1 MSDSTFASWGNYP
14 KIKQNVTDVH
24 WSDQLPA
31 VLGNQVG
38 KFGST
43 LPVGLGRSYGDSCL
57 SASGVSMRLTNL
69 NRVIH
74 FDEVRGIFIAESGIS
89 LDDILSIIVPKG
101 WFLPV
106 TPGTKFVTL
115 GGAIANDVHGKNHHV
130 KGTFGCFVLEFG
142 LFRSDFGQLVCNS
155 ETNAD
160 LYKATIGGLGLTG
173 IITWASISLQR
184 IQSTNVSTVQTRF
197 GSISEY
203 FQVSNELDNQNEFS
217 VSWVDCTTSG
227 ERLGRGIYI
236 AGNFCVD
243 GKLEIKNGRPFTVP
257 FTSPFSL
264 INSLSVKAFNTLYW
278 RVASPTRSTSTMHY
292 EQFFYPLD
300 RILSWNRAYGK
311 GGFQQYQCLI
321 PSRDAEKA
329 IPELLATISKSGI
342 GSFLVVLKRCGD
354 IPSPGLLSFPKPG
367 MTLAIDFPQSTML
380 QPKLL
385 DKLNEVVKQA
395 SGRLYPAKDAQMSAE
410 MFQTAYPKWMEL
422 NTLRDPAILSS
433 FWARVTK

>member
-31 VLGNQVG
+31 VLRTQIG

-57 SASGVSMRLTNL
+57 SASGVTMRLTNL

-74 FDEVRGIFIAESGIS
+74 FDEVRGIFTAESGIS
-89 LDDILSIIVPKG
+89 LDDILSIVVPKG

-142 LFRSDFGQLVCNS
+142 LYRSDLGNLVCNS
-155 ETNAD
+155 ETHAD
-160 LYKATIGGLGLTG
+160 LYKATIGGLGITG
-173 IITWASISLQR
+173 IITWVTISLQR
-184 IQSTNVSTVQTRF
+184 IQSTNVNTVQSRF

-203 FQVSNELDNQNEFS
+203 FQISNELDAQNEFS

-227 ERLGRGIYI
+227 NKLGRGIYT
-236 AGNFCVD
+236 AGNFGGD
-243 GKLEIKNGRPFTVP
+243 GNLEIVNSRPFTVP
-257 FTSPFSL
+257 FTPPFSL
-264 INSLSVKAFNTLYW
+264 INGVSVKAFNMLYW
-278 RVASPTRSTSTMHY
+278 RISPRAETISTMHY
-292 EQFFYPLD
+292 EPFFYPLD
-300 RILSWNRAYGK
+300 RLLLWNRIYGNK
-311 GGFQQYQCLI
+311 GFQQYQCLI
-321 PSRDAEKA
+321 PSKDMEIV
-329 IPELLATISKSGI
+329 IPELLSTISASGI

-354 IPSPGLLSFPKPG
+354 ILSPGMLSFPIPG
-367 MTLAIDFPQSTML
+367 MTLAIDFPQSAFL
-380 QPKLL
+380 QSRLL
-385 DKLNEVVKQA
+385 DRLNNIVMQ
-395 SGRLYPAKDAQMSAE
+395 SNGRLYPAKDAQMPAE
-410 MFQTAYPKWMEL
+410 MFQSAYPNWMNL
-422 NTLRDPAILSS
+422 DSLRDPAIISS